1 MYLLVIFFPLLGALI
16 TGVFGRFLGRF
27 GSIIVTTSCLFLSF
41 ITALFIFYEV
51 GLSNSICIIKLE
63 KWFDVG
69 LLNTSWG
76 FLFDSLTSM
85 MLIIVTLISFLVHLY
100 SISYMEGDPHISRFM
115 CYLSLFTVF
124 MLFLVTADNFIQ
136 MFLGWEGVGLSL
148 IHIWRCRR
156 RG

>member
-63 KWFDVG
+63 K
-69 LLNTSWG
+69 
-76 FLFDSLTSM
+76 
-85 MLIIVTLISFLVHLY
+85 
-100 SISYMEGDPHISRFM
+100 
-115 CYLSLFTVF
+115 
-124 MLFLVTADNFIQ
+124 
-136 MFLGWEGVGLSL
+136 
-148 IHIWRCRR
+148 
-156 RG
+156 